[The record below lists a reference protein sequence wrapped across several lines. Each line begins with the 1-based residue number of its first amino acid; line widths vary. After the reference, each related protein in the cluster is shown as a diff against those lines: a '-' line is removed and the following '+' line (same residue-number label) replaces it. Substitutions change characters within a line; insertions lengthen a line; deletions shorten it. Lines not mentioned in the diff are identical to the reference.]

1 MRTCALLAAVLV
13 SLVGRHADASD
24 YKAGAITISDPWS
37 HATPKGASV
46 GAGYLKIANAGTSA
60 DRLVGGS
67 SDVASS
73 FQIHEMTMEK
83 GVAKMRPLK
92 DGLEIK
98 PGQTVELAP
107 GGFHIML
114 AGLKK
119 PLNKGDHFN
128 ATLTFEKAGTVD
140 VEFDVMAVG
149 ATPGRGSAA
158 KQMHHH

>member
-1 MRTCALLAAVLV
+1 
-13 SLVGRHADASD
+13 
-24 YKAGAITISDPWS
+24 
-37 HATPKGASV
+37 
-46 GAGYLKIANAGTSA
+46 
-60 DRLVGGS
+60 
-67 SDVASS
+67 
-73 FQIHEMTMEK
+73 
-83 GVAKMRPLK
+83 MRPLK

-98 PGQTVELAP
+98 PGQTVELTP

-140 VEFDVMAVG
+140 VEFDVMAMG